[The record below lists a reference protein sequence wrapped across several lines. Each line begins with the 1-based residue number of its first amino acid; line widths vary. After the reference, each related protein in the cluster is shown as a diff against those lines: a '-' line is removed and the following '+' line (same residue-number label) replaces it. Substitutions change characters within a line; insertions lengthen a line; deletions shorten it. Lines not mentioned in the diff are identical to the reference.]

1 MDEREN
7 IKEVGFTVDSGLIN
21 RLGIEL
27 VGKAETAVS
36 ELIKNAYDADATE
49 VSVEFNNTDSEGGTL
64 IITDNGLGMTE
75 EQLKKGFMRISSSD
89 KVHNPKSI
97 RFGRTRAGKK
107 GIGRFATQ
115 RLGKSLSIMT
125 QAETTNQ
132 RLQIDIDWSLYKTDT
147 DIEDIK
153 FPLKKSSVTTQE
165 SGTQLI
171 IRQLRD
177 KWTKSSIEKIFDYVN
192 SLFQP
197 NYLSERSEVSKIA
210 IKDEQSF
217 KVVFRK
223 DGEKV
228 NNHQEDFLDKALAV
242 IEGYIGDDHKG
253 LVSVQKQSLKE
264 ELNELLEVKYKAND
278 VEICTF
284 PLLKNVKFKVYYFIY
299 DRPEFYEGGLI
310 KKDFDQIKRLS
321 NGASGIKLYR
331 NGFRVLP
338 FGEPEDDWTN
348 INQRWSM
355 VSGSTNIPFRT
366 TNLFGF
372 VELLDNDKK
381 NIFEETSSREGLIV
395 NEAFIQLRNF
405 VHYALRIAKKPISE
419 KIFIL
424 RKKLTKEKFSTDITQ
439 YSEERETSSREF
451 VESLQKTF
459 NSEIEN
465 NPSYNKEEKAFRI
478 NELALKIN
486 QLYDLIDENEMLRVL
501 AGLGLILGEYV
512 HEIKQN
518 KAAINSLIYSIQ
530 QQDEDFADSI
540 VRLKKC
546 LQELFSYNNY
556 FSTTISQ
563 NTSRE
568 NVSIDMRMVVNS
580 FTKMMSNDFK
590 NNNIKIQTS
599 FSGGLLKTIPMHP
612 SIWTTV
618 LQNLYSNSKK
628 AIKHNFSD
636 GMILIEVFEQDSKVV
651 LRFNDNGCGINEEN
665 KQRVFNAF
673 YSTTTADGFNASYE
687 EQLIGTG
694 LGLKI
699 VKDMIVSNKGTIEV
713 VEPTVGYNTCFE
725 IKIDKN

>member
-1 MDEREN
+1 MDNELN
-7 IKEVGFTVDSGLIN
+7 IKQVGFTVDSGLIN

-49 VSVEFNNTDSEGGTL
+49 VIVEFNNTDNEGGTL

-75 EQLKKGFMRISSSD
+75 EQLRRGFMRISSSD
-89 KVHNPKSI
+89 KVHNPKSV

-115 RLGKSLSIMT
+115 RLGKSLTIIT
-125 QAETTNQ
+125 QAENTNVQ
-132 RLQIDIDWSLYKTDT
+132 LQIDIDWNLYKTDT
-147 DIEDIK
+147 DIEDVK
-153 FPLKKSSVTTQE
+153 FPLQKNIVNISKG
-165 SGTQLI
+165 GTKLI
-171 IRQLRD
+171 INHLRD
-177 KWTKSSIEKIFDYVN
+177 KWTKSSIEKIFSYVN
-192 SLFQP
+192 TLFQP
-197 NYLSERSEVSKIA
+197 DYLSDRSRIDNIA
-210 IKDEQSF
+210 VNDEESF
-217 KVVFRK
+217 KVIFK
-223 DGEKV
+223 KGKV
-228 NNHQEDFLDKALAV
+228 KINNHQEDFSNKALV
-242 IEGYIGDDHKG
+242 EIEGYISDDHSG
-253 LVSVQKQSLKE
+253 CVSIKKIAIDENSDDEILP
-264 ELNELLEVKYKAND
+264 VKYKEKGQEYASF
-278 VEICTF
+278 E
-284 PLLKNVKFKVYYFIY
+284 LLKNVRFKAYYFIY
-299 DRPEFYEGGLI
+299 DRPEYYHNYIINKDLDII
-310 KKDFDQIKRLS
+310 KNLS
-321 NGASGIKLYR
+321 RKASGIRLYR

-338 FGEPEDDWTN
+338 FGEPDDDWLN
-348 INQRWSM
+348 LNQRWANQ
-355 VSGSTNIPFRT
+355 SGTTNIPFRT
-366 TNLFGF
+366 NNLFGF
-372 VELLDNDKK
+372 VELLDNSS
-381 NIFEETSSREGLIV
+381 NTFFEETSSREGLIE
-395 NEAFIQLRNF
+395 NEAYTQLVNF
-405 VHYALRIAKKPISE
+405 VYNALYIARKNIRERIFKIRENKKNNNI
-419 KIFIL
+419 
-424 RKKLTKEKFSTDITQ
+424 DITQ
-439 YSEERETSSREF
+439 YSEERETSSREL
-451 VESLQKTF
+451 VESLKTTF

-465 NPSYNKEEKAFRI
+465 NPSYNRDEKAFRI
-478 NELALKIN
+478 NELTLKIN

-518 KAAINSLIYSIQ
+518 KAAINSLVYSIQ

-540 VRLKKC
+540 ARLKKC

-580 FTKMMSNDFK
+580 FTKMMANDFK

-599 FSGGLLKTIPMHP
+599 FSSGLLKTIPMHP

-628 AIKHNFSD
+628 AIKHNFVE
-636 GMILIEVFEQDSKVV
+636 GRILIEVFEQDSKVI
-651 LRFNDNGCGINEEN
+651 LRFNDNGCGIDAEN

-673 YSTTTADGFNASYE
+673 YSTTTSDGFNASYE

-713 VEPTVGYNTCFE
+713 VDPTEGYNTCFE

>member
-1 MDEREN
+1 MED
-7 IKEVGFTVDSGLIN
+7 IKQVGFTVDAGLIN

-36 ELIKNAYDADATE
+36 ELIKNAYDADATK
-49 VSVEFNNTDSEGGTL
+49 VCVEFINTDEEGGTL
-64 IITDNGLGMTE
+64 IITDDGLGMTE
-75 EQLKKGFMRISSSD
+75 DQLKNGFMRISSSD
-89 KVHNPKSI
+89 KIHNPQSI

-115 RLGKSLSIMT
+115 RLGKCLTIIT
-125 QAETTNQ
+125 QADNSNQ
-132 RLQIDIDWSLYKTDT
+132 QLQIDIDWSLYKTDT

-153 FPLKKSSVTTQE
+153 FPLKRRETNTLT
-165 SGTQLI
+165 SGTRLVI
-171 IRQLRD
+171 SQLRER
-177 KWTKSSIEKIFDYVN
+177 WTKSSIEKIFSYVN

-197 NYLSERSEVSKIA
+197 NYLSDRSKVDHIA
-210 IKDEQSF
+210 IRDEESF

-223 DGEKV
+223 NGEKI
-228 NNHQEDFLDKALAV
+228 NNHQEDFFDKALAV
-242 IEGYIGDDHKG
+242 IEGYIGEDHKG
-253 LVSVQKQSLKE
+253 LVSIQRQTLATD
-264 ELNELLEVKYKAND
+264 LNDLLEVKYKNNGQ
-278 VEICTF
+278 EITTF
-284 PLLKNVKFKVYYFIY
+284 PLLKNVKFKVYFFIY
-299 DRPEFYEGGLI
+299 DRPEFYEDGVI
-310 KKDFDQIKRLS
+310 KKDLDQIKSLS

-338 FGEPEDDWTN
+338 FGEPEDDWTY

-355 VSGSTNIPFRT
+355 VSGKTNIPFRT

-395 NEAFIQLRNF
+395 NEAFIQLRSF
-405 VHYALRIAKKPISE
+405 VHHALDIARKSISE
-419 KIFIL
+419 KIFII
-424 RKKLTKEKFSTDITQ
+424 RKNLFKRKNSDITQ
-439 YSEERETSSREF
+439 YSEEQETSSKEL
-451 VESLQKTF
+451 VESIKSTI
-459 NSEIEN
+459 NSVIEN
-465 NPSYNKEEKAFRI
+465 NPSYNKEEKAFKI
-478 NELALKIN
+478 NELTLKIN

>member
-1 MDEREN
+1 MED
-7 IKEVGFTVDSGLIN
+7 IKQVGFTVDSGLIN

-89 KVHNPKSI
+89 KVHNPKSV
-97 RFGRTRAGKK
+97 RFRRTRAGKK

-115 RLGKSLSIMT
+115 RLGKNLSITT
-125 QAETTNQ
+125 QAENTNQ
-132 RLQIDIDWSLYKTDT
+132 QLQIDIDWRLYKTDT
-147 DIEDIK
+147 DIEEIK
-153 FPLKKSSVTTQE
+153 FPLKKSAVTTQK
-165 SGTQLI
+165 SGTQLTI
-171 IRQLRD
+171 SHLRD

-223 DGEKV
+223 DGKKV
-228 NNHQEDFLDKALAV
+228 NNHQDDFYDKALAV

-253 LVSVQKQSLKE
+253 LVSVQKQLLKE
-264 ELNELLEVKYKAND
+264 DLNDVFDVKYKENG
-278 VEICTF
+278 VEITTF
-284 PLLKNVKFKVYYFIY
+284 PLLKNIKFKVYFFIY

-310 KKDFDQIKRLS
+310 KKDLDQIKRLS

-348 INQRWSM
+348 INQRWST
-355 VSGSTNIPFRT
+355 VSGRTNIPFRT

-372 VELLDNDKK
+372 VEILDNEKN

-395 NEAFIQLRNF
+395 NDAFIQLRNF
-405 VHYALRIAKKPISE
+405 VHHALMIAKKPISE

-424 RKKLTKEKFSTDITQ
+424 RKKLAKEKNEDITQ
-439 YSEERETSSREF
+439 YSEERETSSKEL
-451 VESLQKTF
+451 VESLKTTI
-459 NSEIEN
+459 NSEIES
-465 NPSYNKEEKAFRI
+465 NPSYNKDEKAFKI
-478 NELALKIN
+478 NELTLKIN

-518 KAAINSLIYSIQ
+518 KAAINILINSIQ

-540 VRLKKC
+540 AKLKKR
-546 LQELFSYNNY
+546 LQQLFSYNNY

-563 NTSRE
+563 NTNRE
-568 NVSIDMRMVVNS
+568 NVPMDMRMVVNS

-599 FSGGLLKTIPMHP
+599 FSSGLLKTIPMHP
-612 SIWTTV
+612 SVWTTV

-628 AIKHNFSD
+628 AIKHNLID
-636 GMILIEVFEQDSKVV
+636 GMILIEVLEQDSKVV
-651 LRFNDNGCGINEEN
+651 LRFNDNGCGIDAEN

-673 YSTTTADGFNASYE
+673 YSTTTSDGFNASYE

-713 VEPTVGYNTCFE
+713 VDPTDGYNTCFE

>member
-1 MDEREN
+1 M
-7 IKEVGFTVDSGLIN
+7 K
-21 RLGIEL
+21 
-27 VGKAETAVS
+27 
-36 ELIKNAYDADATE
+36 
-49 VSVEFNNTDSEGGTL
+49 
-64 IITDNGLGMTE
+64 
-75 EQLKKGFMRISSSD
+75 
-89 KVHNPKSI
+89 
-97 RFGRTRAGKK
+97 
-107 GIGRFATQ
+107 
-115 RLGKSLSIMT
+115 
-125 QAETTNQ
+125 
-132 RLQIDIDWSLYKTDT
+132 
-147 DIEDIK
+147 
-153 FPLKKSSVTTQE
+153 
-165 SGTQLI
+165 
-171 IRQLRD
+171 
-177 KWTKSSIEKIFDYVN
+177 
-192 SLFQP
+192 
-197 NYLSERSEVSKIA
+197 
-210 IKDEQSF
+210 
-217 KVVFRK
+217 
-223 DGEKV
+223 
-228 NNHQEDFLDKALAV
+228 
-242 IEGYIGDDHKG
+242 
-253 LVSVQKQSLKE
+253 
-264 ELNELLEVKYKAND
+264 
-278 VEICTF
+278 
-284 PLLKNVKFKVYYFIY
+284 
-299 DRPEFYEGGLI
+299 
-310 KKDFDQIKRLS
+310 
-321 NGASGIKLYR
+321 
-331 NGFRVLP
+331 
-338 FGEPEDDWTN
+338 
-348 INQRWSM
+348 
-355 VSGSTNIPFRT
+355 
-366 TNLFGF
+366 
-372 VELLDNDKK
+372 
-381 NIFEETSSREGLIV
+381 
-395 NEAFIQLRNF
+395 
-405 VHYALRIAKKPISE
+405 

-424 RKKLTKEKFSTDITQ
+424 RKKLAKEKYSTDITQ

-451 VESLQKTF
+451 VEFLQKTF

-465 NPSYNKEEKAFRI
+465 NPSYNKEEKTFRI

-530 QQDEDFADSI
+530 QQDEEFADSI

-636 GMILIEVFEQDSKVV
+636 GMILVEVFEQDSKIV

-713 VEPTVGYNTCFE
+713 VDPTVGYNTCFE

>member
-1 MDEREN
+1 MED
-7 IKEVGFTVDSGLIN
+7 IKQVGFTVDAGLIN

-49 VSVEFNNTDSEGGTL
+49 VCVEFINTDEEGGTL
-64 IITDNGLGMTE
+64 IITDDGLGMTE
-75 EQLKKGFMRISSSD
+75 DQLKNGFMRISSSD
-89 KVHNPKSI
+89 KIHNPQSI

-115 RLGKSLSIMT
+115 RLGKCLTIIT
-125 QAETTNQ
+125 QADNSNQ
-132 RLQIDIDWSLYKTDT
+132 QLQIDIDWSLYKTDT

-153 FPLKKSSVTTQE
+153 FPLKRRETNTLT
-165 SGTQLI
+165 SGTRLVI
-171 IRQLRD
+171 SQLRER
-177 KWTKSSIEKIFDYVN
+177 WTKSSIEKIFSYVN
-192 SLFQP
+192 YLFQP
-197 NYLSERSEVSKIA
+197 NYLSDRSKVDHIA
-210 IKDEQSF
+210 IRDEESF

-223 DGEKV
+223 NGEKI
-228 NNHQEDFLDKALAV
+228 NNHQEDFFDKALAV
-242 IEGYIGDDHKG
+242 IEGYIGEDHKG
-253 LVSVQKQSLKE
+253 LVSIQRQTLATD
-264 ELNELLEVKYKAND
+264 LNDLLEVKYKNNGQ
-278 VEICTF
+278 EITTF
-284 PLLKNVKFKVYYFIY
+284 PLLKNVKFKVYFFIY
-299 DRPEFYEGGLI
+299 DRPEFYEDGVI
-310 KKDFDQIKRLS
+310 KKDLDQIKSLS

-338 FGEPEDDWTN
+338 FGEPEDDWTY

-355 VSGSTNIPFRT
+355 VSGKTNIPFRT

-395 NEAFIQLRNF
+395 NEAFIQLRSF
-405 VHYALRIAKKPISE
+405 VHHALDIARKSISE
-419 KIFIL
+419 KIFII
-424 RKKLTKEKFSTDITQ
+424 RKNLFKRKNSDITQ
-439 YSEERETSSREF
+439 YSEEQETSSKEL
-451 VESLQKTF
+451 VESIKSTI
-459 NSEIEN
+459 NSVIEN
-465 NPSYNKEEKAFRI
+465 NPSYNKEEKAFKI
-478 NELALKIN
+478 NELTLKIN

-651 LRFNDNGCGINEEN
+651 LRFNDNGCGINEKN